1 MQLVMQEHHKQL
13 LGNRRHHIMVELLE
27 EFGVSDA

>member
-13 LGNRRHHIMVELLE
+13 LGNRRHHIMVELL
-27 EFGVSDA
+27 DDKDH